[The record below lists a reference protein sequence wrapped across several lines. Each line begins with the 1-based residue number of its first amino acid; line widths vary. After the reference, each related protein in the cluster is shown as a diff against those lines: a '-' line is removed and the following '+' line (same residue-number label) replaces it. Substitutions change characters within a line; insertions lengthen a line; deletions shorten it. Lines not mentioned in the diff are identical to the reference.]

1 MKITNLIERL
11 IDNTKVVQKA
21 TNSSLDD
28 LNISKASIAD
38 IKNKSLEI
46 NNINKELMLAI
57 NDFVEN
63 SRNVR
68 KITEGITEIS
78 EQTNLL
84 SLNAS
89 IESARAGEAGKGFAV
104 VAQEIRSLSDETN
117 ALTRNI
123 GNIVNILESGALKAQ
138 TLISKV
144 DNAVEEENSTIDVAI
159 DKFSVMENEMYDV
172 SDGVEN
178 IYNSTNDVV
187 NYNATIMEH
196 IEQLSAETEE
206 VTAYIE
212 EAVAINNQNKEKAST
227 TKDVILELNKVVG
240 ELVGQK

>member
-1 MKITNLIERL
+1 M
-11 IDNTKVVQKA
+11 
-21 TNSSLDD
+21 
-28 LNISKASIAD
+28 
-38 IKNKSLEI
+38 
-46 NNINKELMLAI
+46 
-57 NDFVEN
+57 
-63 SRNVR
+63 
-68 KITEGITEIS
+68 
-78 EQTNLL
+78 
-84 SLNAS
+84 
-89 IESARAGEAGKGFAV
+89 
-104 VAQEIRSLSDETN
+104 
-117 ALTRNI
+117 
-123 GNIVNILESGALKAQ
+123 ESGVLKAQ

-240 ELVGQK
+240 DLVGQK